1 MEVNLNK
8 YYRCKVNKE
17 VLKELSKK
25 SDLKGFIHIIVF
37 FSFLVTS
44 GYLVFYTW
52 PVEIHQYDMM
62 ILLEIYRTIRL
73 VK

>member
-25 SDLKGFIHIIVF
+25 SDLKGLIHISIF
-37 FSFLVTS
+37 F
-44 GYLVFYTW
+44 
-52 PVEIHQYDMM
+52 
-62 ILLEIYRTIRL
+62 LLLDNEL